1 MDEQSY
7 PQVQRTEHGMM
18 VAWGY
23 FSRLLH
29 LAEQLRHRVTVPRH
43 HENIPAADLILE
55 FSLLLLSGSSQLQD
69 LNQGASPL
77 TKDEAVREAWD
88 LQWGH
93 YTSVSR
99 VLKIATADTVAEVV
113 AVLDEISQPFIEQEV
128 AAMALRGQGLL
139 LYADLSGRPVSAYSE
154 SYPEAR
160 WGHMG
165 NSLAL
170 GHQHAVISLQGQTY
184 RIQLAG
190 FLHPGD
196 VVAQPCLRELVQA
209 AERRLG
215 CRPRRRVELV
225 AERSAALKRQVHDY
239 RVNQS
244 QQGQLWQAE
253 RDCQP
258 ALTQRLADQDQRVT
272 DLEAKQADK
281 PVGPYSHLAK
291 ARRQRASWQRQ
302 LERSRRREEEIRAK
316 IGRFQEKIDRL
327 VQEKEKVD
335 AWHATLLADN
345 AGNPNPVSIHILLD
359 GGFSG
364 GEDLAYLIEMG
375 YDLLTVGKG
384 TSAMALRQEMPPEP
398 TWTEATP
405 HVRLWEG
412 PPGLV
417 GECAYPLRRI
427 LQHWHAGDKERYSLF
442 LQYPVESARPPAQIF
457 ADYHQRQHAEA
468 GIKQG
473 KGVFGGRGLRI
484 RSAAGLELLNQ
495 FAFVFWPNFVHWATD
510 WLEPRVRQSNKVF
523 DTTLRTVKTQVRVAA
538 QTPATLVTTPG
549 SRVLIFSPTGPY
561 PDVHLQLDGIYVFQP
576 HLPLFRCSDS
586 TPDVPLP
593 PRRLLS
599 PPAG

>member
-1 MDEQSY
+1 MDELGC
-7 PQVQRTEHGMM
+7 PLVQRTEHGMM
-18 VAWGY
+18 VVWGY
-23 FSRLLH
+23 FSRVLH
-29 LAEQLRHRVTVPRH
+29 LAERLRQKVLMPRH

-55 FSLLLLSGSSQLQD
+55 FGLLLLSGSTQLQD
-69 LNQGASPL
+69 LNQGPRPL
-77 TKDEAVREAWD
+77 TKDEVVREAWD

-93 YTSVSR
+93 CTSVSR
-99 VLKIATADTVAEVV
+99 ILKVATAEPVAEVV
-113 AVLDEISQPFIEQEV
+113 AVLDNISQPFIEQEV
-128 AAMALRGQGLL
+128 AAVALRGQGLL

-170 GHQHAVISLQGQTY
+170 GHQHAVISLQGRAY

-196 VVAQPCLRELVQA
+196 VVSQHCVRELIQA

-225 AERSAALKRQVHDY
+225 AERSAALKRLVHDH
-239 RVNQS
+239 RLDQT

-253 RDCQP
+253 KDCQQ
-258 ALTQRLADQDQRVT
+258 ALTQRLAEQDEEIT
-272 DLEAKQADK
+272 DLEAKQGDK
-281 PVGPYSHLAK
+281 PVRPYSNLAK
-291 ARRQRASWQRQ
+291 ARRQRESWQRQ

-327 VQEKEKVD
+327 VQEKEQVD
-335 AWHATLLADN
+335 TWQATLLADN
-345 AGNPNPVSIHILLD
+345 AANPNPVSIRILLD

-384 TSAMALRQEMPPEP
+384 KSAVAFRQEMPPEP
-398 TWTEATP
+398 TWIEATP
-405 HVRLWEG
+405 HVQLWEG
-412 PPGLV
+412 PPALV
-417 GECAYPLRRI
+417 GECPYPLRRI
-427 LQHWHAGDKERYSLF
+427 LQHWHAGEKERDSLF
-442 LQYPVESARPPAQIF
+442 LQYPVASTRSPAQVF

-510 WLEPRVRQSNKVF
+510 WLEPRVRQNNTAF
-523 DTTLRTVKTQVRVAA
+523 DAALRTVKTQVRVGA
-538 QTPATLVTTPG
+538 QTSATLVRAPG
-549 SRVLIFSPTGPY
+549 SRVLIFSSEGPY
-561 PDVHLQLDGIYVFQP
+561 ADVHLQLDGVYAFQP

>member
-1 MDEQSY
+1 MDEQSC
-7 PQVQRTEHGMM
+7 PRVQRTEHGMM

-29 LAEQLRHRVTVPRH
+29 LAERLRQRVVVPRH
-43 HENIPAADLILE
+43 HENILAADLILE
-55 FSLLLLSGSSQLQD
+55 FGLLLVSGSTQLQD
-69 LNQGASPL
+69 LNQGPSPL
-77 TKDEAVREAWD
+77 TKGEAVREAWD

-99 VLKIATADTVAEVV
+99 VLKIATADPVAEVI
-113 AVLDEISQPFIEQEV
+113 AVLDDISQPFIEQEV
-128 AAMALRGQGLL
+128 TAVALRGQGLL

-170 GHQHAVISLQGQTY
+170 GHQHAVISLQGRAY

-196 VVAQPCLRELVQA
+196 VVAQPCLRELIQA
-209 AERRLG
+209 AEQRLA

-239 RVNQS
+239 RLDQS

-253 RDCQP
+253 RDCQQ
-258 ALTQRLADQDQRVT
+258 ALTQRLAEQDQRIV
-272 DLEAKQADK
+272 DLEAKQGDK

-291 ARRQRASWQRQ
+291 ARRQRESWQRQ

-327 VQEKEKVD
+327 VREKEQVD
-335 AWHATLLADN
+335 AWRATLLADN
-345 AGNPNPVSIHILLD
+345 AANPNPVSIRILLD

-384 TSAMALRQEMPPEP
+384 TSAVALRQEMSPEP
-398 TWTEATP
+398 AWIEATP
-405 HVRLWEG
+405 HVQLWEG
-412 PPGLV
+412 APAIV
-417 GECAYPLRRI
+417 GECPYPLRRV
-427 LQHWHAGDKERYSLF
+427 LQHWHAGGKERDSLF
-442 LQYPVESARPPAQIF
+442 LQYPVASARSPEQVF
-457 ADYHQRQHAEA
+457 ADYHHRQHAEA

-495 FAFVFWPNFVHWATD
+495 LAFVFWPNFVHWATD
-510 WLEPRVRQSNKVF
+510 WLAPRVRQSNNAF
-523 DTTLRTVKTQVRVAA
+523 DAALRTVKTQVRVAA
-538 QTPATLVTTPG
+538 QTPATLVTAPG
-549 SRVLIFSPTGPY
+549 SRVLIFSPEGPY
-561 PDVHLQLDGIYVFQP
+561 PDVHLQLDGVYVFQP

-586 TPDVPLP
+586 TPGVPLP

>member
-7 PQVQRTEHGMM
+7 PQVQETEHGMM

-29 LAEQLRHRVTVPRH
+29 LAERLRQKVTVPRH

-55 FSLLLLSGSSQLQD
+55 FSLLLLSGSTQLQD
-69 LNQGASPL
+69 LNQGPSPL

-99 VLKIATADTVAEVV
+99 VLKVATANTVAEVI

-128 AAMALRGQGLL
+128 AAVALRGQGLL

-165 NSLAL
+165 NNLAL
-170 GHQHAVISLQGQTY
+170 GHQHAVISLQGRAY
-184 RIQLAG
+184 RVQLAG

-196 VVAQPCLRELVQA
+196 VVAQPCLRELIQA

-215 CRPRRRVELV
+215 GRPRRRAGLV
-225 AERSAALKRQVHDY
+225 TERSAALKRQVHDY
-239 RVNQS
+239 RVDQS
-244 QQGQLWQAE
+244 QQGPLWQAE
-253 RDCQP
+253 RDSQQ
-258 ALTQRLADQDQRVT
+258 ALTHRLAEQDQRVT
-272 DLEAKQADK
+272 DLEAKQGDK

-291 ARRQRASWQRQ
+291 ARRQRASWQQQ
-302 LERSRRREEEIRAK
+302 LERSRRREEETRAK

-335 AWHATLLADN
+335 AWHAALLADN
-345 AGNPNPVSIHILLD
+345 AANPNPVSIRILLD

-384 TSAMALRQEMPPEP
+384 KSAVALRQEMPPEP
-398 TWTEATP
+398 TWIEATP
-405 HVRLWEG
+405 HVQLWEG
-412 PPGLV
+412 APAVV
-417 GECAYPLRRI
+417 GECPYPLRRI
-427 LQHWHAGDKERYSLF
+427 LQHWHAGEKERDSVF
-442 LQYPVESARPPAQIF
+442 LQYPVASARSLEQVF
-457 ADYHQRQHAEA
+457 ADYHHRQHAEA

-473 KGVFGGRGLRI
+473 KGVFGSRGLRI

-510 WLEPRVRQSNKVF
+510 WLEPRVRQSNKTF
-523 DTTLRTVKTQVRVAA
+523 DAALRTIRTQVRVAT
-538 QTPATLVTTPG
+538 QTPATLVTMPG
-549 SRVLIFSPTGPY
+549 SRVLIFSPAGPY
-561 PDVHLQLDGIYVFQP
+561 PDVHLQLDGVYVYQP

-586 TPDVPLP
+586 TPGVPLP